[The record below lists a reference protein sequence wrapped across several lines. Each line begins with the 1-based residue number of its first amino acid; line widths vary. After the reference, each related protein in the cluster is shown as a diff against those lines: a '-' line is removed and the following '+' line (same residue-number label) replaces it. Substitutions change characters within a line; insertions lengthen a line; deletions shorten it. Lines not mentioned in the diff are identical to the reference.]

1 MTDPRRLAFEKQRYV
16 AFRDRLLADDPEL
29 DERTLADTLEGLT
42 EFNQALAATVRAI
55 LKDETDASVLGLLMD
70 EMAERRDRFKARAD
84 KRRQIVRDAMLDAD
98 MAKLTMPDFTATVRQ
113 APPHVVVV
121 DEKAIP
127 QTFFEMRPHLRK
139 RELLDALK
147 DGATI
152 EGAMLSNP
160 GMTLSVRTR

>member
-1 MTDPRRLAFEKQRYV
+1 
-16 AFRDRLLADDPEL
+16 
-29 DERTLADTLEGLT
+29 
-42 EFNQALAATVRAI
+42 
-55 LKDETDASVLGLLMD
+55 MD

-98 MAKLTMPDFTATVRQ
+98 MSKLTMPDFTATVRQ

-147 DGATI
+147 DGVEV
-152 EGAMLSNP
+152 EGAALSNP
-160 GMTLSVRTR
+160 GMSLSVRTR

>member
-1 MTDPRRLAFEKQRYV
+1 MNDPRRLDYEKQRYV
-16 AFRDRLLADDPEL
+16 AFKQRLLADDPEL

-42 EFNQALAATVRAI
+42 DLHAALAATVRAV
-55 LKDETDASVLGLLMD
+55 LEDETGAAVLKVRMQ
-70 EMAERRDRFKARAD
+70 EMADRLDRFQRRAD
-84 KRRQIVRDAMLDAD
+84 KRREIVRDAMTEVGWKRLDE
-98 MAKLTMPDFTATVRQ
+98 PDFTATVRQ
-113 APPHVVVV
+113 ASPHVVVV

-139 RELLDALK
+139 RDLLDALK

-152 EGAMLSNP
+152 EGAALSNP

>member
-1 MTDPRRLAFEKQRYV
+1 
-16 AFRDRLLADDPEL
+16 LLADDPEL

-98 MAKLTMPDFTATVRQ
+98 MAKLTMPDFTATVRT

-121 DEKAIP
+121 DETAIP

-152 EGAMLSNP
+152 EGAELSNP